1 MTTDCTQYI
10 GRKRQ
15 ICEGKEADGSPIK
28 MSEWKREAYLARWN
42 GREPVI
48 NPAMLMHNRGPG
60 TELEKLLKE
69 RGYAVTKSCS
79 CRSRIGKMN
88 HWGADGCRKNI
99 EEIVG
104 WLIES
109 ATASGGITAAV
120 IRVPGLSAIARHEIR
135 KLVTI
140 AIDRSAES
148 ES

>member
-1 MTTDCTQYI
+1 
-10 GRKRQ
+10 
-15 ICEGKEADGSPIK
+15 
-28 MSEWKREAYLARWN
+28 
-42 GREPVI
+42 
-48 NPAMLMHNRGPG
+48 
-60 TELEKLLKE
+60 
-69 RGYAVTKSCS
+69 
-79 CRSRIGKMN
+79 MN